1 MSASPVERV
10 VTDRLVCERL
20 EAEHADVLR
29 TIMFERTV
37 LDWLAPGESPT
48 EEDLQQGL
56 QATVEHWKVHGFGF
70 WLVRDRDTG
79 EPVGRGGLRWTDA
92 TGRQE
97 VEAAW
102 VIIPSRRCEGLATEL
117 AQGAVT
123 AAFGPLGLDE
133 LIAYTLPRNV
143 ASRRVM
149 EKAGFTFDRE
159 IVVDELPHVVY
170 RRHR

>member
-1 MSASPVERV
+1 MSASSVERV
-10 VTDRLVCERL
+10 VTDRLLCERL
-20 EAEHADVLR
+20 EPEHADVLR

-48 EEDLQQGL
+48 EEDFQNGL
-56 QATVEHWKVHGFGF
+56 RAIVEHWKVHGFGL
-70 WLVRDRDTG
+70 WLVRDRDSG

-102 VIIPSRRCEGLATEL
+102 VIVPSRRLQGLATEL
-117 AQGAVT
+117 AQGAVA
-123 AAFGPLGLDE
+123 AAFGPLQLDA
-133 LIAYTLPRNV
+133 LIAYTLPSNG

-149 EKAGFTFDRE
+149 EKAGFDYECE
-159 IVVDELPHVVY
+159 IVVDELPHVLY